1 MLIFLIIRS
10 NKYTISTFSHL
21 FPYYVLH
28 ILDLTR
34 CKDRHFSLFLQVI
47 LRLFYFFRQ
56 KAATFQNILYLCT

>member
-34 CKDRHFSLFLQVI
+34 CKDKQKIRIHKLFP
-47 LRLFYFFRQ
+47 R
-56 KAATFQNILYLCT
+56 KSG